1 MTITGGTTTG
11 GTTGTTTG
19 TGTTGTG
26 TTGTGTTG
34 AAKTVTMAT
43 SKDKFQQMI
52 RSWIDQFA
60 HVLQSTD
67 TKEFIQV
74 LVLDPF
80 LKHIMGQIFPYIL
93 IGFCLFAAVFIMV
106 ILMFV
111 MMLFKRGADIPSIHV
126 ACPSCGL

>member
-1 MTITGGTTTG
+1 MTITGTTTG
-11 GTTGTTTG
+11 TTGTTGTTT
-19 TGTTGTG
+19 
-26 TTGTGTTG
+26 

-111 MMLFKRGADIPSIHV
+111 MMLFKRGSDLPSNLHGI
-126 ACPSCGL
+126 CPFCGPKGAV

>member
-1 MTITGGTTTG
+1 MSDRKDSANAT
-11 GTTGTTTG
+11 
-19 TGTTGTG
+19 
-26 TTGTGTTG
+26 
-34 AAKTVTMAT
+34 AKLSA

-93 IGFCLFAAVFIMV
+93 IAFCLFGAVFIMV

-111 MMLFKRGADIPSIHV
+111 MMLFKRSPEVPHG
-126 ACPSCGL
+126 CPFCVSRAIV